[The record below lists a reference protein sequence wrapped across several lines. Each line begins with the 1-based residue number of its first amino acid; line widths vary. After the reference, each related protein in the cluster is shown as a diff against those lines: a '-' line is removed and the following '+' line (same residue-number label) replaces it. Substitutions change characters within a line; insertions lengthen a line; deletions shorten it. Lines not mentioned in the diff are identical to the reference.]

1 MLRTRNVQTPITK
14 DFVNTFKD
22 CTVFSKI
29 NLNHRYH
36 QFALDEESRKIMTFS
51 TPWAYYRYKRL
62 AFGGKNSQ
70 DLFDAKI
77 AKVISGI
84 PHVLNNWDDIM
95 VGGKDWEEHNEN
107 LETLLK

>member
-1 MLRTRNVQTPITK
+1 MCKHPSPKTSSIHLRTAQ
-14 DFVNTFKD
+14 
-22 CTVFSKI
+22 FSAKSILTTGTI
-29 NLNHRYH
+29 NLHWMKNLER
-36 QFALDEESRKIMTFS
+36 IMTFS
-51 TPWAYYRYKRL
+51 TPWANYRYKRL

-107 LETLLK
+107 LETLLE